1 MELFAKKIVTLHVMN
16 KCSIYTTIV
25 LAISLLVGC
34 NKYEKV
40 LKGSDFDAKYKVA
53 MDSYNKGDYDRAV
66 QFFENLTMYY
76 RGRDKAENVSWYY
89 AQALFKT
96 KDYRSAGYQFKS
108 FVKMFPYSSH
118 AEEALFRSAYCKYIE
133 SPTYTLDQTLTKE
146 AISDFETY
154 LEKYPSSTHTPE
166 INGYLD
172 EMRAKLMKKEY
183 EIAYGYYKIE
193 AYHAAYVS
201 FGNFINNYPESASKE
216 DAMYYMIKSGYELAI
231 NSQEAKVEERTK
243 QVVADFERFGALVSN
258 PKYKTDLQN
267 IYNKSRNILAKI
279 SK

>member
-1 MELFAKKIVTLHVMN
+1 MEIFAKKIVTLQAMN
-16 KCSIYTTIV
+16 KSSLYTVIL
-25 LAISLLVGC
+25 LAISLLAGC
-34 NKYEKV
+34 NKYDKV
-40 LKGSDFDAKYKVA
+40 LKGNDFDAKYKVA
-53 MDSYNKGDYDRAV
+53 MESYEKGDYDRAV

-89 AQALFKT
+89 AQSLFKI
-96 KDYRSAGYQFKS
+96 KDYTSAGYQFKS
-108 FVKMFPYSSH
+108 FVKLFPYSSH

-133 SPTYTLDQTLTKE
+133 SPSYSLDQTLTKE
-146 AISDFETY
+146 AIADFETY

-172 EMRAKLMKKEY
+172 EMRGKLMKKEY

-201 FGNFINNYPESASKE
+201 FGNFINSYPESIKKE
-216 DAMYYMIKSGYELAI
+216 EAMYYMIKAGYELAI
-231 NSQEAKVEERTK
+231 NSQDSKVEERIK

-258 PKYKTDLQN
+258 PKYKSELQD
-267 IYNKSRNILAKI
+267 IYNKSRNILAKY

>member
-1 MELFAKKIVTLHVMN
+1 MN
-16 KCSIYTTIV
+16 RSLIGISI
-25 LAISLLVGC
+25 LLSISILIGC
-34 NKYEKV
+34 NKYDKV

-53 MDSYNKGDYDRAV
+53 MESYEKGDYDRAV

-76 RGRDKAENVSWYY
+76 RGRDKAENVAWYY
-89 AQALFKT
+89 AQSLFQT
-96 KDYRSAGYQFKS
+96 KDYSTAGYQYKS
-108 FVKMFPYSSH
+108 FVKLFPYSSH
-118 AEEALFRSAYCKYIE
+118 AEEALFRSAYCKYLE
-133 SPTYTLDQTLTKE
+133 SPAYSLDQTLTKE
-146 AISDFETY
+146 AIADFELY
-154 LEKYPSSTHTPE
+154 LEKYPQSTHTPE

-193 AYHAAYVS
+193 AYHAAYVA

-216 DAMYYMIKSGYELAI
+216 DAMFYMIKSGYELAA
-231 NSQEAKVEERTK
+231 NSQESKVEERTR

-258 PKYKTDLQN
+258 PKYKTELQN
-267 IYNKSRNILAKI
+267 IYTKSRNILAKI

>member
-1 MELFAKKIVTLHVMN
+1 MAV
-16 KCSIYTTIV
+16 
-25 LAISLLVGC
+25 SLLAGC
-34 NKYEKV
+34 NKYEKI

-53 MDSYNKGDYDRAV
+53 MESYEKGDYDRAV

-89 AQALFKT
+89 AQSLFKT
-96 KDYRSAGYQFKS
+96 KDYTNAGYQFKS
-108 FVKMFPYSSH
+108 FVRLFPYSTH
-118 AEEALFRSAYCKYIE
+118 VEEALFRSAYCKYLE
-133 SPTYTLDQTLTKE
+133 SPAYSLDQTLTKE
-146 AISDFETY
+146 AMSDFELY
-154 LEKYPSSTHTPE
+154 LEKYPSSNHIPE

-172 EMRAKLMKKEY
+172 EMRGKLMKKDY

-201 FGNFINNYPESASKE
+201 FGNFISNYPESASKE
-216 DAMYYMIKSGYELAI
+216 DAMFYMIKAGYELAI
-231 NSQEAKVEERTK
+231 NSQESKVEERLR
-243 QVVADFERFGALVSN
+243 QVIADFERFAALVTN
-258 PKYKTDLQN
+258 PKYKSELQD

>member
-1 MELFAKKIVTLHVMN
+1 MN
-16 KCSIYTTIV
+16 RCSIYIV
-25 LAISLLVGC
+25 ILLVFNLLFCC
-34 NKYEKV
+34 NRYDKI

-53 MDSYNKGDYDRAV
+53 MESYEKGDYDRAV

-76 RGRDKAENVSWYY
+76 RGRENAENVSWHY

-96 KDYRSAGYQFKS
+96 KDYTTAGYQFKN
-108 FVKMFPYSSH
+108 FVKLFPYSNH
-118 AEEALFRSAYCKYIE
+118 AEEALFQSAYCKYIE
-133 SPTYTLDQTLTKE
+133 SPSYSLDQTLTKE

-154 LEKYPSSTHTPE
+154 LEKYPSSYHTTE

-183 EIAYGYYKIE
+183 EIAFGYYKIA

-201 FGNFINNYPESASKE
+201 FGNFINEYPESPRKE
-216 DAMYYMIKSGYELAI
+216 DAMFYMIKSGYELAI
-231 NSQEAKVEERTK
+231 NSQEAKVEERLK
-243 QVVADFERFGALVSN
+243 QVITDFERFSALISST
-258 PKYKTDLQN
+258 KYNSELHD
-267 IYNKSRNILAKI
+267 IYNKSKKILAKK